1 MTTTDLWQG
10 GVIDARIWHGR
21 RGDLPRDF
29 RYRATYLAL
38 PVRAIDAGELPLAV
52 DRAGIWSIRRRDYGY
67 RDGRPLSDFI
77 ADLLAPAGLSQAS
90 DVTLVTLPR
99 SSGYGFNPVSFW
111 LCRDPGRDLRAVLA
125 EVSNTFG
132 ERHLYLCHHD
142 DLRPIAPGDRLA
154 GEKLFHVS
162 PFLPRSGGY
171 RFRFDTGPGRFGAWV
186 DWTAADGSRSLGTSM
201 VGPARDLDRTSIRGA
216 ALRHPFQSQKVMGL
230 IHLQAARLFARGAR
244 YRSKPVQLSR
254 RSSTA
259 SGRAANEQGDV
270 RG

>member
-1 MTTTDLWQG
+1 MTGTDPWRG
-10 GVIDARIWHGR
+10 GLIDARIWHGR

-38 PVRAIDAGELPLAV
+38 PVRAIDAGDLPLAV
-52 DRAGIWSIRRRDYGY
+52 DRAGLWSIRRRDYGY

-77 ADLLAPAGLSQAS
+77 AGLLAPVGLTQAT

-111 LCRDPGRDLRAVLA
+111 LCRDPACDLRAVLA

-132 ERHLYLCHHD
+132 ERHLYLCHHP
-142 DLRPIAPGDRLA
+142 DLRPIAAGDRLT

-162 PFLPRSGGY
+162 PFLPRSGRY
-171 RFRFDTGPGRFGAWV
+171 RFRFDTRPGRFGAWV
-186 DWTAADGSRSLGTSM
+186 DWIAADGRRSLGTSM
-201 VGPARDLDRTSIRGA
+201 TGPVRALNAATIRSA

-230 IHLQAARLFARGAR
+230 IHLQAARLFARGAG

-254 RSSTA
+254 QSSTA
-259 SGRAANEQGDV
+259 SGTTANEQGDV